1 MLTVEIDRGGAR
13 QRGKEVLG
21 VPVRAVLEEIAA
33 DGEGAA
39 VGAEWIG
46 IEL

>member
-21 VPVRAVLEEIAA
+21 VAVRAVFA
-33 DGEGAA
+33 DDSVRGVSES
-39 VGAEWIG
+39 
-46 IEL
+46 ELQ

>member
-21 VPVRAVLEEIAA
+21 VA
-33 DGEGAA
+33 DGHAKIRMGGQLAPD
-39 VGAEWIG
+39 GRT
-46 IEL
+46 